1 MSVRDVEDEI
11 FRLQRL
17 RLDPQIGEVVEEA
30 LQALTEGRELEA
42 EALAEKAAALLRRSL
57 KLAS

>member
-11 FRLQRL
+11 FRMRRL
-17 RLDPQIGEVVEEA
+17 RLDPHIAGVLEEA
-30 LQALTEGRELEA
+30 GEALSDGRELEA
-42 EALAEKAAALLRRSL
+42 EALVEKAAALLRLRM

>member
-1 MSVRDVEDEI
+1 MSVRDVEDQI

-17 RLDPQIGEVVEEA
+17 HLDPQIGGIVEEA

-42 EALAEKAAALLRRSL
+42 EALVEKATAFLRLLL
-57 KLAS
+57 KRAS

>member
-17 RLDPQIGEVVEEA
+17 RPDPSITDIVEEA
-30 LQALTEGRELEA
+30 GEVLAEGRELEA
-42 EALAEKAAALLRRSL
+42 EALVEKAAALFRLRM

>member
-11 FRLQRL
+11 FRLRRL
-17 RLDPQIGEVVEEA
+17 RPDPGIADVVEEA
-30 LQALTEGRELEA
+30 GAALAEGREMEA
-42 EALAEKAAALLRRSL
+42 EALVEKAAALLRLRM

>member
-11 FRLQRL
+11 FRLRRL
-17 RLDPQIGEVVEEA
+17 LPDPHIANVVEEA
-30 LQALTEGRELEA
+30 GEALSQGRELEA
-42 EALAEKAAALLRRSL
+42 EALVEKAAALLRLRM

>member
-11 FRLQRL
+11 FRLRRL
-17 RLDPQIGEVVEEA
+17 RFDPQIAAVLDEA
-30 LQALTEGRELEA
+30 QQALTAGRDLEA
-42 EALAEKAAALLRRSL
+42 EALVEKAAALLRLSL